1 MFLNPL
7 IAKDKK
13 ILQTNSKPSPT
24 HAGEYID
31 LRGTALTPFKG
42 VNLAAMDH
50 LAGLLRGLI
59 FTAVE
64 KARSGHPGGSSSKVE
79 QFLALT
85 LGGTLAF
92 DPADP
97 KHPGRDRIV
106 WSAGHCTPLLYS
118 GQALLYEAL
127 RRTGRQFSEAVVN
140 CVLPEQLM
148 RFRQI
153 DGPSGHAESI
163 YPFCDYSTGPS
174 GHGFSAAV
182 GLALSHRAS
191 ALPTKVWVF
200 MGDAESEE
208 GMTYEARNVA
218 VASGADNLIV
228 SLDYN
233 HFGIDGP
240 IEEAMSAPYLN
251 YWLGFDWN
259 VIEVD
264 GHNINE
270 LLYAY
275 ALAGKGF
282 SNDKPTAVIAHTLKG
297 KSYGKLE
304 NTAASHGSPTSR
316 EEYIKLM
323 RKLGFKVLDGDGDSA
338 RNMEIVLD
346 GLTEEYCEYIESRF
360 SASAKNIEPESELV
374 ARMKTKFSA
383 QGGSASGG
391 KTRPLVNPRE
401 IKRPAKLPA
410 ELVFKS
416 GERQSLR
423 GASEAWFAWL
433 MRQTAFFYAGAGDLS
448 KSVLTG
454 SAEQV
459 YGIINKKNPYGR
471 GIRFGIAEGNMAMMS
486 VALTQDILP
495 GGFRPVSVFGTY
507 GVFTPLYGHQMHLAL
522 INNYVNPKVS
532 GFFVA
537 LATHDG
543 PETGED
549 GPTHQGMF
557 WSSLFKSYPGVKV
570 FKPADANEVIE
581 ILFSAL
587 AHGEPI
593 VLALPR
599 GDAKVLARGGKIPQ
613 ASAAAEGAYVYKN
626 YSENSKPKRA
636 VIVSGAVVLENLISA
651 LPQIE
656 KQLDA
661 KIIVATS
668 PQKYLELVKSDPAAA
683 AKIISD
689 EEKKSAV
696 TLHNGWTGWL
706 DEFLLSSSVLSHRVG
721 IEKFLSSGQAS
732 EVIASAG
739 FDVESIVKK
748 ILEIK

>member
-13 ILQTNSKPSPT
+13 VLQKKSIKQTG
-24 HAGEYID
+24 AGEYLD

-42 VNLAAMDH
+42 VDLSAMDH
-50 LAGLLRGLI
+50 LARLLRGLI
-59 FTAVE
+59 FTTVE
-64 KARSGHPGGSSSKVE
+64 NARSGHPGGSSSKVE

-97 KHPGRDRIV
+97 KHPGRDRVI

-148 RFRQI
+148 RFRRI

-182 GLALSHRAS
+182 GLALSHHAS

-218 VASGADNLIV
+218 SASGAENLIV

-264 GHNINE
+264 GHNFNE

-282 SNDKPTAVIAHTLKG
+282 GNAKPTVVIAHTLKG
-297 KSYGKLE
+297 KCYGKLE
-304 NTAASHGSPTSR
+304 NSSASHGSPIAR
-316 EEYIKLM
+316 EEYLKLM
-323 RKLGFKVLDGDGDSA
+323 RQLGFKILSGEDDNA

-360 SASAKNIEPESELV
+360 TASAKNIEPESELI
-374 ARMKTKFSA
+374 ARMKEKLSA
-383 QGGSASGG
+383 KGGSASGG
-391 KTRPLVNPRE
+391 KTRLFTNPRE

-416 GERQSLR
+416 GERVSLR
-423 GASEAWFAWL
+423 HASELWFEWL
-433 MRQTAFFYAGAGDLS
+433 MKQTAFFYAGAGDLS

-454 SAEQV
+454 LAEKV
-459 YGIINKKNPYGR
+459 YGIISEKNPYGR
-471 GIRFGIAEGNMAMMS
+471 GIRFGIAESNMAMMS
-486 VALTQDILP
+486 MALTQDILP

-507 GVFTPLYGHQMHLAL
+507 GVFAPLYGEQMHLAL
-522 INNYVNPKVS
+522 INNFVNPKTS

-570 FKPADANEVIE
+570 YKPADANEVIE

-587 AHGEPI
+587 AQGEPI

-599 GDAKVLARGGKIPQ
+599 GDAKVLARGENN
-613 ASAAAEGAYVYKN
+613 SAAAAANGAYVYKN
-626 YSENSKPKRA
+626 YSGNGKQKRA
-636 VIVSGAVVLENLISA
+636 VVVSGAIVLENLISA
-651 LPQIE
+651 LLEIE
-656 KQLDA
+656 KQLDI

-668 PQKYLELVKSDPAAA
+668 PQKYLEMVKTNPSSAD
-683 AKIISD
+683 KIITD
-689 EEKKSAV
+689 EEKKTAI
-696 TLHNGWTGWL
+696 TLHNGWIGWL
-706 DEFLLSSSVLSHRVG
+706 DEFLMTPEVLRHRVG
-721 IEKFLSSGQAS
+721 MEKFLSSGRAS
-732 EVIASAG
+732 EVIAQAG
-739 FDVESIVKK
+739 LDAESIAKK
-748 ILEIK
+748 IVNI

>member
-1 MFLNPL
+1 
-7 IAKDKK
+7 
-13 ILQTNSKPSPT
+13 
-24 HAGEYID
+24 
-31 LRGTALTPFKG
+31 
-42 VNLAAMDH
+42 
-50 LAGLLRGLI
+50 
-59 FTAVE
+59 
-64 KARSGHPGGSSSKVE
+64 
-79 QFLALT
+79 
-85 LGGTLAF
+85 
-92 DPADP
+92 
-97 KHPGRDRIV
+97 
-106 WSAGHCTPLLYS
+106 
-118 GQALLYEAL
+118 
-127 RRTGRQFSEAVVN
+127 
-140 CVLPEQLM
+140 M

-174 GHGFSAAV
+174 GHGFSASV
-182 GLALSHRAS
+182 GLALSHHAS

-218 VASGADNLIV
+218 AASGADNLIV

-259 VIEVD
+259 VIEAD

-282 SNDKPTAVIAHTLKG
+282 GNGKPTVVIAHTLKG

-316 EEYIKLM
+316 EEYLKLM
-323 RKLGFKVLDGDGDSA
+323 RKLGFKVLDGDGNNG

-346 GLTEEYCEYIESRF
+346 GLTEEYCGYIESRF

-374 ARMKTKFSA
+374 ARMKTKL
-383 QGGSASGG
+383 
-391 KTRPLVNPRE
+391 KNYPLKNPRE

-423 GASEAWFAWL
+423 GASEAWFEWL
-433 MRQTAFFYAGAGDLS
+433 MKQTAFFYAGAGDLS

-486 VALTQDILP
+486 MAMTQDILP

-522 INNYVNPKVS
+522 INNYVNPKTS

-557 WSSLFKSYPGVKV
+557 WSSLFKAYPGVKV

-587 AHGEPI
+587 EKGEPI

-626 YSENSKPKRA
+626 YSENNKPKRA

-651 LPQIE
+651 MPQIE
-656 KQLDA
+656 KQLDV
-661 KIIVATS
+661 KIIAASS
-668 PQKYLELVKSDPAAA
+668 PQKYLELIKSNPAEA

-689 EEKKSAV
+689 EEKKSAI
-696 TLHNGWTGWL
+696 TLHNGWAGWL
-706 DEFLLSSSVLSHRVG
+706 DEFLMPSGALNHRAG
-721 IEKFLSSGQAS
+721 ITNFLSSGQAS
-732 EVIASAG
+732 EVIAKAG
-739 FDVESIVKK
+739 FDEKSIAEK
-748 ILEIK
+748 ILGMK